1 MIKFI
6 ADSMLGKLAIWLR
19 ILGYDTLYFKDID
32 DASLL
37 RKAKE
42 EDRMLL
48 TRDTLLIKRRGVKNY
63 IFIND
68 NEPFKQLRQVIAEL
82 KLKINKNFLTRC
94 IYCNEV
100 LLLVSKN
107 EVEGVVPEYVFENYN
122 SFNQCRKCRK
132 IYWRGTHFRKIEDR
146 LSEILT

>member
-42 EDRMLL
+42 EDRILI
-48 TRDTLLIKRRGVKNY
+48 TRDTLLIKRRGIKNY
-63 IFIND
+63 ILIND
-68 NEPFKQLRQVIAEL
+68 NEPHKQLRQIVGEL
-82 KLKINKNFLTRC
+82 KLKSDKNFLTRC
-94 IYCNEV
+94 IYCNEE
-100 LLLVSKN
+100 LLSISKN
-107 EVEGVVPEYVFENYN
+107 EVEGVVPEYVYENHD
-122 SFNQCRKCRK
+122 SFNQCRKCKK
-132 IYWRGTHFRKIEDR
+132 IYWKGTHFRKIENR
-146 LSEILT
+146 LAEIFS